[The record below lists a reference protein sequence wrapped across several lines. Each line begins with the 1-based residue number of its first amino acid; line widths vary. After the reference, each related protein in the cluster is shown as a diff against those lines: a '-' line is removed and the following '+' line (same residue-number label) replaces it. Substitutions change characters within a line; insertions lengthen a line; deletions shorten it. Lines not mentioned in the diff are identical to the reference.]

1 MKNILLE
8 VEANLHFVF
17 GSSVKL
23 DNNSHEDV
31 TSPWLVTQY
40 DTLPCLT
47 PSCTPPSHWGL
58 TLGLRNSL
66 LILALRIANARM
78 KRNYSSVPHRYG
90 TLLRTISVRKKSL
103 FNLHGCFPIC

>member
-31 TSPWLVTQY
+31 TSPWLVFY
-40 DTLPCLT
+40 L
-47 PSCTPPSHWGL
+47 
-58 TLGLRNSL
+58 
-66 LILALRIANARM
+66 
-78 KRNYSSVPHRYG
+78 YS
-90 TLLRTISVRKKSL
+90 
-103 FNLHGCFPIC
+103 FNLHGNFVLNERERVR